1 MAQVPDFL
9 DFRGPADDVIL
20 EEVIATLTLADGNVV
35 NLFTAKNIKW
45 SVNAEKKLKFGAGY
59 RANPTGVGQR
69 RVERHVPV
77 YEFTLEFDQPNM
89 ALLSDPGQ
97 FQDGQGAVTTM
108 TVGGNVYTRL
118 VDLPPFAL
126 TFQQPD
132 QAGTYIVRKLFACEF
147 SKDEGDM
154 KLGDATGRT
163 LSGFATDG
171 QGLI

>member
-1 MAQVPDFL
+1 M
-9 DFRGPADDVIL
+9 
-20 EEVIATLTLADGNVV
+20 
-35 NLFTAKNIKW
+35 
-45 SVNAEKKLKFGAGY
+45 
-59 RANPTGVGQR
+59 GQR

-89 ALLSDPGQ
+89 ALLSNLAD
-97 FQDGQGAVTTM
+97 FQAGQGAVTTM

-118 VDLPPFAL
+118 VDLPPFDL
-126 TFQQPD
+126 TMQPPD
-132 QAGTYIVRKLFACEF
+132 QGGTWLVRKLFACEF
-147 SKDEGDM
+147 SKDEQDI